1 MILAMNSSMQIDGKI
16 GPNDY
21 KSWCG
26 ENYIVGDAKIKGLMC
41 VLLGARAQC
50 LVGS

>member
-1 MILAMNSSMQIDGKI
+1 MELWKTAQIRASE
-16 GPNDY
+16 
-21 KSWCG
+21 SWYG